1 MKIATVGKGGSGKT
15 TVAGTLARILAEQG
29 CKVLAIDGDPNP
41 NLALTL
47 GIDRA
52 DAEHIRNIPPSVV
65 ESREE
70 SDGTRKLHM
79 TLSHRDLLDQ
89 YAAPGPAGIELIM
102 MGKPPEGSAGS
113 GCMCASHR
121 AVRGLIAEMSGH
133 GEYTITDMEAGLEH
147 LKRGTA
153 RNVDVMLMITEPY
166 FRSMEAAARTFA
178 LAQELGIPH
187 LYAVANKVKGADDQA
202 AIDEFC
208 RKHGMTQIGTIPEEP
223 QFNEAERQG
232 LAPFDYAPHCP
243 GAEAIRGIVAQLRS
257 LGTGAAL
264 AQPEP
269 IHSTAVSA

>member
-79 TLSHRDLLDQ
+79 TLSHDELLDQ
-89 YAAPGPAGIELIM
+89 YGAAAPGGIELIM
-102 MGKPPEGSAGS
+102 MGKPAEGSAGS

-121 AVRGLIAEMSGH
+121 AVRGLISEMSGY

-178 LAQELGIPH
+178 LAQELHIPH

-202 AIDEFC
+202 ALDEFFA
-208 RKHGMTQIGTIPEEP
+208 KHGMTTIGTVPEEP
-223 QFNEAERQG
+223 QFNEAERKG
-232 LAPFDYAPHCP
+232 LAPFDHAPRCP
-243 GAEAIRGIVAQLRS
+243 GSEAIRAIASRLRD
-257 LGTGAAL
+257 LGPTPDDQRARA
-264 AQPEP
+264 
-269 IHSTAVSA
+269 I